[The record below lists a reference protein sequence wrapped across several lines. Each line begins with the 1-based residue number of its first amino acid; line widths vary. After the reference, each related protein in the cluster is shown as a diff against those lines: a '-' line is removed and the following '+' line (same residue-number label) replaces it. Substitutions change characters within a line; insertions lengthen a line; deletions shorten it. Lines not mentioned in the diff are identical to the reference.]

1 MCKEIVV
8 KREWTDGCS
17 LNGERWYVFLLAA
30 GLETVQNQRSFYRIS
45 NKTCLHIN
53 TTQCFICLFTAL
65 RSEFSRWNWDSYS
78 CFCFAFNS
86 NTFVWQLKLLF
97 RLQFFHTV
105 LSKRPDFIFDFT
117 FMINCRTKFV
127 CIGWKKNL
135 PLLKLRKILKSL
147 SDYLENAKSKRWKQ
161 GKLTF

>member
-1 MCKEIVV
+1 MNWRVFAQRRALQCCVQV
-8 KREWTDGCS
+8 CS
-17 LNGERWYVFLLAA
+17 LVDTCFVLAT
-30 GLETVQNQRSFYRIS
+30 GLETVQNQRSFCRIS

-53 TTQCFICLFTAL
+53 TTQCFICLFTTL
-65 RSEFSRWNWDSYS
+65 RSVFSRWNWDSYS

-105 LSKRPDFIFDFT
+105 LSKRPDFIFHFE
-117 FMINCRTKFV
+117 V
-127 CIGWKKNL
+127 CLYRLKKNL